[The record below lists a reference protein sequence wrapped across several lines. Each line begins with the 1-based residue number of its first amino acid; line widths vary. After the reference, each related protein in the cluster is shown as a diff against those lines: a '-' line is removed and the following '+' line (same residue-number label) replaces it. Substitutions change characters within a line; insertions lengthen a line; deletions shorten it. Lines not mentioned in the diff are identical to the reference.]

1 MKTMKKLLSVLF
13 LLILLSS
20 SVTFGQ
26 GLENFNNYVGTSGT
40 YSDGTFTGQDGSVWS
55 YTQCR
60 SDRAIVAPSPCLGKN
75 RTPAANV
82 YSGAIH
88 NGCGVIS
95 FDYKQGFSSAVN
107 LNILIN
113 GLVVGNVTSPGGTAD
128 TSVVHNSGPITV
140 NVSGDFEIRFEQ
152 ANNSSSGQVTV
163 DNVTWTSY
171 GGGPLPEP
179 TNYPTAFTATPS
191 PFTINLSWVDA
202 IGDQVPT
209 AYLILGSE
217 EDNID
222 LPIDGIP
229 EPNDP
234 DLSDG
239 TGALNVLPGVQSC
252 QFTGLQSNKQ
262 FFFKIFPYT
271 NTGTAI
277 NYKTNGVPPSA
288 NATTPNVAIINY
300 ENFNS
305 GTFGSWSQKSILGD
319 TTWSIDM
326 THGVGGTPCAKV
338 SGYYGGSSHQN
349 EDWLISPA
357 MNFNQYTNEELTF
370 QTAKNYTGP
379 DLELLISNDYNGTG
393 DPNDFTWSPLAG
405 TLSAGSWVW
414 TPSGIISVAGTAGS
428 AVYIAFKF
436 TSTDTESATWEVDEI
451 LTTGIRIVGVPET
464 ESSLTSFSIT
474 PNPSNGQFTLY
485 FKDNSEKEIRITSLV
500 GKEIYVVN
508 TNQINLGIKLPDL
521 SAGIYFVQVKQAGNT
536 KADVKKL
543 IVR

>member
-1 MKTMKKLLSVLF
+1 MKKLLSVL
-13 LLILLSS
+13 LIMTLFFSV

-40 YSDGTFTGQDGSVWS
+40 YSDGTFVGQDGSTWT

-82 YSGAIH
+82 YSGVLH

-95 FDYKQGFSSAVN
+95 FDFKQGFSSAVN
-107 LNILIN
+107 LNLLIN

-128 TSVVHNSGPITV
+128 TSIVHNSGSINV

-152 ANNSSSGQVTV
+152 ADNATSGQVTV

-191 PFTINLSWVDA
+191 AFTINIAWVDA
-202 IGDQVPT
+202 IGAQLPT

-234 DLSDG
+234 DLADG
-239 TGALNVLPGVQSC
+239 TGALNITPGIQSC
-252 QFTGLQSNKQ
+252 QFSGLQSNKQ

-271 NTGTAI
+271 NTGTSI
-277 NYKTNGVPPSA
+277 NYKTDGAPPSA
-288 NATTPNVAIINY
+288 NATTPNISIINY

-305 GTFGSWSQKSILGD
+305 GSFGTWSQKSIIGD
-319 TTWSIDM
+319 TTWAIDL
-326 THGVGGTPCAKV
+326 THGVAGSPCAKV
-338 SGYYGGSSHQN
+338 TGYYTGASHQN

-357 MNFNQYTNEELTF
+357 MNFNQYTNEALNF

-379 DLELLISNDYNGTG
+379 DLEVKISNDYNGTG
-393 DPNDFTWSPLAG
+393 DPNEFTWTALTG
-405 TLSAGSWVW
+405 TLCPGGWVW
-414 TPSGIISVAGTAGS
+414 TPSGNIDVSGVNGT

-436 TSTDTESATWEVDEI
+436 TSTDTESATWETDEI

-464 ESSLTSFSIT
+464 EAGKVNFSIR
-474 PNPSNGQFTLY
+474 PNPSEGQFNLV
-485 FKDNSEKEIRITSLV
+485 FNDNSQKVISVTSLV
-500 GKEIYVVN
+500 GKEVYSTTSNLASLSVN
-508 TNQINLGIKLPDL
+508 LPDL
-521 SAGIYFVQVKQAGNT
+521 PAGIYFVQVKQDGNNR
-536 KADVKKL
+536 AEVKKL
-543 IVR
+543 IIR